1 MKGSPAK
8 MGSIQGTTGHASAL
22 KMAASPAK
30 IGGLG
35 GLILKGAMKKVSK
48 KVGKITGKLS
58 KIMPKG
64 GAKDSKAPDTN
75 VSVAPK
81 TTEAVTDTPA
91 KMYSSPAKKHGK
103 KHATTNAEKRAN
115 LLKAVPNEDAYNKL
129 SDTDKKG
136 FDAAGKKAGFPQK
149 KSPAK
154 LHKKGKD
161 DTKAK
166 AIAHNKKIKNAKGY
180 KGTPYEQYARKMK
193 VKKREPLTAASD
205 NTRVAR
211 GKPIK
216 ISKKTPSK
224 WIGTAI
230 KVVGKGLAGRA
241 ASQQARDD
249 AKNKG
254 VQQAMGRGSAVSK
267 Y

>member
-1 MKGSPAK
+1 MAKYPPYKMKGHTLP
-8 MGSIQGTTGHASAL
+8 G
-22 KMAASPAK
+22 
-30 IGGLG
+30 
-35 GLILKGAMKKVSK
+35 
-48 KVGKITGKLS
+48 
-58 KIMPKG
+58 PKQ
-64 GAKDSKAPDTN
+64 
-75 VSVAPK
+75 
-81 TTEAVTDTPA
+81 AV
-91 KMYSSPAKKHGK
+91 
-103 KHATTNAEKRAN
+103 TNAEKRAN
-115 LLKAVPNEDAYNKL
+115 LLKVVPNQEAYDKL